1 VRKQLPI
8 FITFDLEEF
17 DLPLEYGVQ
26 IDEDTQIEISRRGCL
41 ALLEVLD
48 KHRISATFFTTA
60 NFASK
65 QTEIVKTIAAQH
77 EIASHAYY
85 HSTFSDEDIALSKRV
100 LEEISGKEVVG
111 FRMPR
116 LAQFNQTLLHKAG
129 YKYDSSINPTWL
141 PGRYNHLKALTSVHY
156 KDHLFNIPASV
167 THFFRIPLFWLTFK
181 NLPLRLYTSMAAN
194 SLKRNGHLCLYFHPW
209 EFADLKEYRIP
220 SYIKQ
225 HSGAELILKLEQ
237 LICELKGIGNIRTI
251 QSYIE
256 EKLQH

>member
-1 VRKQLPI
+1 MSKQLPI

-17 DLPLEYGVQ
+17 DLPMEYGVQ
-26 IDEDTQIEISRRGCL
+26 IDENTQIEISRRGCL
-41 ALLEVLD
+41 TLLEMIN

-65 QTEIVKTIAAQH
+65 QSELVKTIAAHH

-85 HSTFSDEDIALSKRV
+85 HSTFSDEDIALSKKV

-116 LAQFNQTLLHKAG
+116 LAQFNRALLHEAG

-141 PGRYNHLKALTSVHY
+141 PGRYNNIKTPTGIHY
-156 KDHLFNIPASV
+156 KEQLFDIPASV
-167 THFFRIPLFWLTFK
+167 TNIFRIPLFWLTFK
-181 NLPLRLYTSMAAN
+181 NLPLPLYTGMAAN

-225 HSGAELILKLEQ
+225 HSGAALTQKLDQ
-237 LICELKGIGNIRTI
+237 LIGELKGIGNICTI

-256 EKLQH
+256 EKLQQ